1 MSSVCRS
8 SRILVASDTISG
20 ERSKLVS
27 IHCVRTGAGPAATTI
42 RLFDNASAASG
53 KEMIRII
60 LDAQDPAS
68 PQMVE
73 MDLHGAIC
81 SNGIYLDISTGTGMG
96 AAVAVHFS

>member
-8 SRILVASDTISG
+8 SGVLTASEAVSG
-20 ERSKLVS
+20 ERSRLVS
-27 IHCVRTGAGPAATTI
+27 VHCVRTGAGAATTV

-60 LDAQDPAS
+60 LDPGDPAS

-81 SNGIYLDISTGTGMG
+81 SNGIYLDISTGAGTG
-96 AAVAVHFS
+96 AAVSVHFS

>member
-1 MSSVCRS
+1 MSSACRS
-8 SRILVASDTISG
+8 SGIKTASEAISG

-27 IHCVRTGAGPAATTI
+27 IHCLRTGAGAATTV

-53 KEMIRII
+53 KEMIRLVLDPGDQTAPSI
-60 LDAQDPAS
+60 L
-68 PQMVE
+68 E

-81 SNGIYLDISTGTGMG
+81 SNGIYLDISTGAGTG

>member
-8 SRILVASDTISG
+8 SGVLVASDTISG

-27 IHCVRTGAGPAATTI
+27 VHCVRTGATAATTV

-60 LDAQDPAS
+60 LDPGDPAS
-68 PQMVE
+68 PQMFE

-81 SNGIYLDISTGTGMG
+81 SNGIYLDISTGGGTG

>member
-8 SRILVASDTISG
+8 SGVLTASEAVSG

-27 IHCVRTGAGPAATTI
+27 IHCVRTGAGAATTV

-53 KEMIRII
+53 KEMIRIV
-60 LDAQDPAS
+60 LDAGDPAS
-68 PQMVE
+68 PQMFE

-81 SNGIYLDISTGTGMG
+81 SNGIYLDISTGAGTG
-96 AAVAVHFS
+96 AAVSVHFS